1 MRILPTICL
10 INNNRLL
17 QLLLS
22 VPSSVKTLLPTE
34 YVQLTNWVLNKKGST
49 PLALGL
55 LGINEPWLAER
66 ETGILQ
72 RAAQ

>member
-1 MRILPTICL
+1 MKILLTICL

-17 QLLLS
+17 QLLPS
-22 VPSSVKTLLPTE
+22 VPSSVKTLLPSE
-34 YVQLTNWVLNKKGST
+34 YVQLTNWVPKKGST

-72 RAAQ
+72 RGAQ